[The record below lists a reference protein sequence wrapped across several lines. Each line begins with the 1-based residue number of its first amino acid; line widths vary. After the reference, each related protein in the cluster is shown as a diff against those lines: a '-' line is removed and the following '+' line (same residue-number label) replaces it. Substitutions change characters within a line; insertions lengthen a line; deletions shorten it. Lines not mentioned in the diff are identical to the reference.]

1 MLLAVLRAW
10 QVLDGLHD
18 KLHDSGCHALLAGAH
33 GDGDTSKHAAGGARS
48 GTMSEMWGVPLQTA
62 AL

>member
-1 MLLAVLRAW
+1 MGCVTSCMTLAVM
-10 QVLDGLHD
+10 H
-18 KLHDSGCHALLAGAH
+18 CC

-48 GTMSEMWGVPLQTA
+48 GTMSEMWGVPSQTA